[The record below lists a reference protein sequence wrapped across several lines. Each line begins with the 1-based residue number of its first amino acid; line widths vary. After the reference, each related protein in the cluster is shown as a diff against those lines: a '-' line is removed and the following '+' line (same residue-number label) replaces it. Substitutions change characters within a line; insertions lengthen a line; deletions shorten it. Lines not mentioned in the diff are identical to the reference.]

1 MIYKWIRYCIVFLL
15 MLILKPI
22 SYGQNDSLFKVLGTI
37 KYPVASFEVGNLG
50 ELYIID
56 TDNQLKKLNE
66 NGDSVGVFNQVT
78 RYGKLGYVIAQNP
91 WKTLLF
97 YDNFST
103 IVLLDKYLKVLGS
116 INLRAKNLLGVKAIT
131 SSYDNQIWLFDE
143 RESKLKKIDDNGKTL
158 LETVD
163 FRTLFKE
170 APTPTRIIDHEGF
183 VYLLDPQKG
192 LYIFDY
198 YGSLKSRLP
207 YMGWNTFTV
216 IGKSIYGFDST
227 TLFKYT
233 PPLPQ
238 AEKYF
243 LPEKL
248 KNPTSI
254 KLTQQKLYLLKD
266 QQLSIYS
273 LQSLTL

>member
-1 MIYKWIRYCIVFLL
+1 MTFQWIRYSTVFLL
-15 MLILKPI
+15 MWILMPV
-22 SYGQNDSLFKVLGTI
+22 SYGQDDSLFKVVSTI
-37 KYPVASFEVGNLG
+37 KYPVTSFEVGNLG
-50 ELYIID
+50 ELYILD
-56 TDNQLKKLNE
+56 SDNQLKKLNE

-78 RYGKLGYVIAQNP
+78 RYGKLSYVIAQNP

-116 INLRAKNLLGVKAIT
+116 INLRARNILGVKAIT

-143 RESKLKKIDDNGKTL
+143 RESKLKKIDDNGNTL

-170 APTPTRIIDHEGF
+170 APTPAKIIDHEGY
-183 VYLLDPQKG
+183 VYLLDTVKG

-207 YMGWNTFTV
+207 YTGWKTFEV
-216 IGKSIYGFDST
+216 IGKSVYGFNST

-238 AEKYF
+238 VEEHL
-243 LPEKL
+243 LPEKI
-248 KNPTSI
+248 KNPRSI
-254 KLTQQKLYLLKD
+254 KLTQQKIYVLKD

-273 LQSLTL
+273 LQSLTQ